1 MSELS
6 QHAKLIKAIEIAKGA
21 QVGIELSYFDVLE
34 VAGELN
40 EAKEVV
46 AMLNA
51 RIAELEAYIDQ
62 LIEVGDALESQAYVA
77 WRKYGMLDFPAAETW
92 CALVKDWKER
102 EE

>member
-1 MSELS
+1 MSEMS

-51 RIAELEAYIDQ
+51 RIGELEAENAK
-62 LIEVGDALESQAYVA
+62 LKVVSLWKGLE
-77 WRKYGMLDFPAAETW
+77 E
-92 CALVKDWKER
+92 
-102 EE
+102 